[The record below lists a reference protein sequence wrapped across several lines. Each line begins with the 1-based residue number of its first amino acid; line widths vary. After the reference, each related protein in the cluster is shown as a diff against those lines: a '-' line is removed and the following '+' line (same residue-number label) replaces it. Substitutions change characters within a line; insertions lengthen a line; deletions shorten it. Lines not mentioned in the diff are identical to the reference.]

1 MILHRLLPSLAI
13 VAALGIVLPPAT
25 AHAQASCD
33 RGLFTNQNIGTA
45 LGAAVGGLLGSQ
57 FGGGSGKTIM
67 TIAGVLGGGVLG
79 NQIGA
84 GMDQGDRGCYAQTL
98 DQAPAGQTVAW
109 HNPDNNRDYRVTPQK
124 DFKRKGRRCRQVTTE
139 ATIDGQ
145 PQTVE
150 AVACRQKDGSWKFDN
165 G

>member
-1 MILHRLLPSLAI
+1 MNHRLLPVLAI
-13 VAALGIVLPPAT
+13 AAALGVVLPPTA

-57 FGGGSGKTIM
+57 LGGGSGKTIM
-67 TIAGVLGGGVLG
+67 TIVGVLGGGVLG

-84 GMDQGDRGCYAQTL
+84 GMDAGDRGCYAQTL
-98 DQAPAGQTVAW
+98 DRAPEGQTVAW
-109 HNPDNNRDYRVTPQK
+109 HNPDNNRDYRVTPRK
-124 DFKRKGRRCRQVTTE
+124 DFKRHGRRCREVSTE
-139 ATIDGQ
+139 VMIDGQ
-145 PQTVE
+145 PQTAE
-150 AVACRQKDGSWKFDN
+150 GTACRQKDGSWKFES